1 MVYTGDR
8 VTDGGLMDIEDDA
21 LMEEVRKVLRAMLG
35 HPDPEPENTGNFV
48 PTEGRSS
55 GAPRITDDQRA
66 RDFVARVSGRIPAH
80 GAELPEQDS

>member
-1 MVYTGDR
+1 MYS
-8 VTDGGLMDIEDDA
+8 EDDA

-35 HPDPEPENTGNFV
+35 SPDPEPESESEKTGNIV

-55 GAPRITDDQRA
+55 GAPRITDDQYA
-66 RDFVARVSGRIPAH
+66 KDFVARVSGRIPAH

>member
-1 MVYTGDR
+1 
-8 VTDGGLMDIEDDA
+8 MDIEDDA

-35 HPDPEPENTGNFV
+35 HPDPEPENTGNAV
-48 PTEGRSS
+48 PNEGRST
-55 GAPRITDDQRA
+55 GAPRISPDQYS

>member
-8 VTDGGLMDIEDDA
+8 VTDGGLMDTEDDA

-35 HPDPEPENTGNFV
+35 QPDPEPVNTGNV
-48 PTEGRSS
+48 VKTEGRST
-55 GAPRITDDQRA
+55 GAPRISDEQYA
-66 RDFVARVSGRIPAH
+66 RDFVARVTGRIPTF